1 MSVQEKIQLSLDVST
16 ELYQTLETLAQK
28 ISGNKKDKA
37 VANVLLKAITLMEIA
52 VKAEEESKS
61 IWIADKDEKLDTK
74 IVGISP
80 Q

>member
-16 ELYQTLETLAQK
+16 EFYQTLETLAQK